1 MEVGE
6 IWFKDFYNS
15 AGGIKKRK
23 EKKKGPRNLT
33 LSLPVESIL
42 DTKLR
47 WQLLYSELYF
57 SFYDIG
63 IVIIL

>member
-15 AGGIKKRK
+15 VGGIKKRK
-23 EKKKGPRNLT
+23 EKKSPRNLT

-42 DTKLR
+42 DTKLC
-47 WQLLYSELYF
+47 WQLLYDELHF
-57 SFYDIG
+57 NFCNIG

>member
-15 AGGIKKRK
+15 VGGIKKRK
-23 EKKKGPRNLT
+23 EKKSPRNLT
-33 LSLPVESIL
+33 LSLPLESIL

-47 WQLLYSELYF
+47 W
-57 SFYDIG
+57 
-63 IVIIL
+63 

>member
-23 EKKKGPRNLT
+23 EKKKRP
-33 LSLPVESIL
+33 
-42 DTKLR
+42 TKPHFVIASR
-47 WQLLYSELYF
+47 EYF
-57 SFYDIG
+57 GHKIALAAS
-63 IVIIL
+63 V